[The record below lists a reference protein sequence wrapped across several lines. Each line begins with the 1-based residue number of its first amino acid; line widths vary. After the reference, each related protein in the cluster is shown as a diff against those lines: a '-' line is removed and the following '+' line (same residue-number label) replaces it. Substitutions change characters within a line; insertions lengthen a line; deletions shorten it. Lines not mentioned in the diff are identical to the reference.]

1 MTEPSTRP
9 STEPLTEPLTKSS
22 TEPLIEARG
31 LVKHFAVTGRGLF
44 ARREGTVHA
53 VNRVD
58 LAVAPGE
65 TLALI
70 GESGCGKTT
79 LGRTLAGLY
88 PSTAGEIRF
97 RGRPL
102 ARSGRGLRGDAAREV
117 QMVFQDPYASLDPRM
132 TAGAIIEE
140 PLRIHGVGDRRE
152 RRERVASLLREV
164 GLAPSQ
170 VDRYPHEFSGGQR
183 QRIGIAR
190 ALAPSPALVIADEP
204 VSALDVSI
212 QSQILNLL
220 SDLRDRHGLAYLFI
234 THDLAVV
241 SFIADRV
248 AVMYLGHIVET
259 APRDALF
266 GAPRHPYTQALRAA
280 IPVPG
285 GGKRR
290 RGGALPG
297 DVPSPLAPPAGCPFH
312 TRCPKA
318 AAVCRSEPPALE
330 AVGSEPA
337 HRVACHFP
345 S

>member
-1 MTEPSTRP
+1 MTEPP
-9 STEPLTEPLTKSS
+9 I
-22 TEPLIEARG
+22 EPLIEARG

-53 VNRVD
+53 VNGVD

-88 PSTAGEIRF
+88 PSSAGEVRF

-102 ARSGRGLRGDAAREV
+102 ARSGRQLRGEAAREV
-117 QMVFQDPYASLDPRM
+117 QMVFQDPYASLNPRM
-132 TAGAIIEE
+132 TAGAIVEE
-140 PLRIHGVGDRRE
+140 PLRIHRIGDRRD
-152 RRERVASLLREV
+152 RRERVAELLREV

-190 ALAPSPALVIADEP
+190 ALAPGPALVIADEP

-212 QSQILNLL
+212 RSQILNLL

-280 IPVPG
+280 VPVPG

-290 RGGALPG
+290 RGRALSG
-297 DVPSPLAPPAGCPFH
+297 DVPSPLAPPPGCPFH
-312 TRCPKA
+312 TRCPRA
-318 AAVCRSEPPALE
+318 AEVCRTVPPAL
-330 AVGSEPA
+330 AALGSEPA

>member
-1 MTEPSTRP
+1 MTEPP
-9 STEPLTEPLTKSS
+9 VTELPMTG
-22 TEPLIEARG
+22 PLIEARG
-31 LVKHFAVTGRGLF
+31 LVKHFAVTGQGLF

-53 VNRVD
+53 VNGVD

-65 TLALI
+65 ILALI

-88 PSTAGEIRF
+88 PSTAGEVRY

-102 ARSGRGLRGDAAREV
+102 DLSGRRLRGDAAREV
-117 QMVFQDPYASLDPRM
+117 QMVFQDPYASLNPRM

-140 PLRIHGVGDRRE
+140 PLRIHRVGAHRE
-152 RRERVASLLREV
+152 RRERVARLMREV

-190 ALAPSPALVIADEP
+190 ALALGPALVIADEP

-220 SDLRDRHGLAYLFI
+220 SELRDRHGLAYLFI

-266 GAPRHPYTQALRAA
+266 ETPRHPYTQALRAA
-280 IPVPG
+280 VPVPG

-290 RGGALPG
+290 RGQALTG

-318 AAVCRSEPPALE
+318 AEVCRTVPPEL
-330 AVGSEPA
+330 GSAGAEPA
-337 HRVACHFP
+337 HQVACHFP

>member
-1 MTEPSTRP
+1 MTEA
-9 STEPLTEPLTKSS
+9 LL
-22 TEPLIEARG
+22 EARG
-31 LVKHFAVTGRGLF
+31 LVKHFPVTGSGLF
-44 ARREGTVHA
+44 ARRKGTVHA
-53 VNRVD
+53 VNGVD
-58 LAVAPGE
+58 LTVAAGE

-88 PSTAGEIRF
+88 RPTAGEVRF
-97 RGRPL
+97 RGRAL
-102 ARSGRGLRGDAAREV
+102 AGRERRVRREAGREI

-140 PLRIHGVGDRRE
+140 PLRVHRMGE
-152 RRERVASLLREV
+152 RRERAARIAGLMVDV

-190 ALAPSPALVIADEP
+190 ALALNPALVIADEP

-241 SFIADRV
+241 NFIADRV

-259 APRDALF
+259 APRELLF
-266 GAPRHPYTQALRAA
+266 KTPRHPYTQALRAA
-280 IPVPG
+280 VPAPG

-290 RGGALPG
+290 RGGALRG
-297 DVPSPLAPPAGCPFH
+297 DVPSPLAPPSGCPFH

-318 AAVCRSEPPALE
+318 ADICRAVRPVLE
-330 AVGSEPA
+330 AAGDAPS

>member
-1 MTEPSTRP
+1 MTEP
-9 STEPLTEPLTKSS
+9 L

-31 LVKHFAVTGRGLF
+31 LVKHFAVTGQGLF

-53 VNRVD
+53 VNGVD

-88 PSTAGEIRF
+88 RSTAGEVRF
-97 RGRPL
+97 RGRPP
-102 ARSGRGLRGDAAREV
+102 ARSGRGFGGDVARGI
-117 QMVFQDPYASLDPRM
+117 QMVFQDPYASLNPRM

-140 PLRIHGVGDRRE
+140 PLRIHRVGGARDRRD
-152 RRERVASLLREV
+152 RVARLMREV

-220 SDLRDRHGLAYLFI
+220 RDLRDRHGLAYLFI

-259 APRDALF
+259 APRDTLF
-266 GAPRHPYTQALRAA
+266 AAPRHPYTQALRAA
-280 IPVPG
+280 VPVPG

-290 RGGALPG
+290 RGQALSG
-297 DVPSPLAPPAGCPFH
+297 DVPSPLAPPPGCPFH

-318 AAVCRSEPPALE
+318 AGICRAELPKLGVVE
-330 AVGSEPA
+330 GETA

>member
-1 MTEPSTRP
+1 MPW
-9 STEPLTEPLTKSS
+9 TEPLIEPSV
-22 TEPLIEARG
+22 EPLIEARG
-31 LVKHFAVTGRGLF
+31 LVKHFAVTGRSLF

-53 VNRVD
+53 VNGVD

-88 PSTAGEIRF
+88 PSTAGEVRF

-102 ARSGRGLRGDAAREV
+102 ARSGRRLHGEAARDI
-117 QMVFQDPYASLDPRM
+117 QMVFQDPYASLNPRM
-132 TAGAIIEE
+132 TAGAIVEE
-140 PLRIHGVGDRRE
+140 PLRIHRIGGRRDRRA
-152 RRERVASLLREV
+152 RVARLLREV

-190 ALAPSPALVIADEP
+190 SLAPDPALVIADEP
-204 VSALDVSI
+204 VSALDVSVR
-212 QSQILNLL
+212 SQILNLL
-220 SDLRDRHGLAYLFI
+220 SELRDRRGLAYLFI

-266 GAPRHPYTQALRAA
+266 ESPRHPYTQALRAA
-280 IPVPG
+280 VPVPG

-290 RGGALPG
+290 RGQALSG

-312 TRCPKA
+312 TRCPRA
-318 AAVCRSEPPALE
+318 GEVCRTVPPVLE
-330 AVGSEPA
+330 AAGSEPG